1 MLKIYVLRRLIR
13 LIITFFVVLVL
24 NFIIPRA
31 MPGNPANILANEN
44 QLPPETAKYLIEI
57 FKLNRPIWDQF
68 TAYIINTFQG
78 NWGFSYRYY
87 PETVYEL
94 LMQRL
99 PWTIFL
105 LGISTITTALLGMLL
120 GIIAGWKRGSK
131 VDSTISV
138 SSIFIWSIPYYWLA
152 MMLVYV
158 FGYLLKLTP
167 TSHALTPGLE
177 YTTFLDFAVDALYHA
192 ILPISAITL
201 TAYATYV
208 LITRNTMLDVLS
220 EDFITVAKAKGLPER
235 AVMIKHVLRNALL
248 PPITILSLRFG
259 FIVSGAIF
267 TETVFSYPGVGLL
280 IYESIIYHDYPV
292 LQGAFFLLSITV
304 ILANL
309 LADIIYMILDP
320 RVRYG

>member
-1 MLKIYVLRRLIR
+1 MREYIVRRLVR
-13 LIITFFVVLVL
+13 LIVTFVVVLVL
-24 NFIIPRA
+24 NFFIPRA

-44 QLPPETAKYLIEI
+44 QLPPETAKQLIKL
-57 FKLNRPIWDQF
+57 FKLDEPIWNQF
-68 TAYIINTFQG
+68 IAYIINTFQG
-78 NWGFSYRYY
+78 NWGISYRYY
-87 PETVYEL
+87 PTTVYEL

-105 LGISTITTALLGMLL
+105 LGISTITTALLGMFL

-131 VDSTISV
+131 IDSTISI
-138 SSIFIWSIPYYWLA
+138 SSMFIWAIPYYWLA

-158 FGYLLKLTP
+158 FGYILRLTP
-167 TSHALTPGLE
+167 ISQALTPGAE
-177 YTTFLDFAVDALYHA
+177 YSSFFDFALDALYHA

-201 TAYATYV
+201 TAFATYT
-208 LITRNTMLDVLS
+208 LLTRNTMLDVLT
-220 EDFITVAKAKGLPER
+220 EDFVTVAKAKGLPER
-235 AVMIKHVLRNALL
+235 VVMIKHVLRNALL

-259 FIVSGAIF
+259 FIVGGAIF

-309 LADIIYMILDP
+309 VADIVYVLLDP